1 MNLNNLKLAYSPLV
15 KKGQENRFPVKK
27 ISDEICNYNIY
38 KKQEGHTAFQEG
50 FCYSKFTR

>member
-38 KKQEGHTAFQEG
+38 KKQEGHTTFQEG